1 MSARRI
7 IIAVVII
14 VILAVVALFVF
25 QTINQ
30 DQETGDSTV
39 DEDIPPVI
47 GGSGLVTA
55 EGEVVPLRNADLSFP
70 VDGAVAE
77 ILVEEGDIVESG
89 APLIRLDTDELEIA
103 LSQAQA
109 GLAAAEAQLEAAQAQ
124 LRSAGAGA
132 DTAELGVLA
141 AEAQLALL
149 TSDPLP
155 EEIAAAEQNI
165 AAAEAGVSQ
174 ASGNQSAALQIND
187 SQIRSGEAGVSA
199 AMADVNRLEEAY
211 DTILT
216 TCFELPTGDEICP
229 LYGTTEEA
237 VRAEL
242 EVARLKLDSAQ
253 AALDSLNAGATNA
266 QRLAAAGGVT
276 VAQANRDLAAGEL
289 ELLLAGPTAEQVRQA
304 EVEVEQAKAATEQA
318 QVGVEVAEADVA
330 QAEAGVLNAQGNVDA
345 AQAALDRL
353 TLEAVFPGTVG
364 SVDVEL
370 GQSVLSGSPVLTLA
384 DLSSWQV
391 ETTDLSELD
400 VASVIVG
407 DSVDVE
413 LDAIPGE
420 ILNGTIEDI
429 ARVSQFIGGDVTYV
443 VVVRLDDYP
452 DLPLRWGMTANV
464 TLEES

>member
-1 MSARRI
+1 
-7 IIAVVII
+7 V
-14 VILAVVALFVF
+14 
-25 QTINQ
+25 
-30 DQETGDSTV
+30 
-39 DEDIPPVI
+39 
-47 GGSGLVTA
+47 
-55 EGEVVPLRNADLSFP
+55 
-70 VDGAVAE
+70 
-77 ILVEEGDIVESG
+77 
-89 APLIRLDTDELEIA
+89 
-103 LSQAQA
+103 SQAQA

-124 LRSAGAGA
+124 LRSAEAGA

-141 AEAQLALL
+141 AEAQLDLL

-165 AAAEAGVSQ
+165 AAAEAGISQ

-187 SQIRSGEAGVSA
+187 SQIRAGEAGVSA
-199 AMADVNRLEEAY
+199 AMAEVNGLEEAY
-211 DTILT
+211 DTIIT
-216 TCFELPTGDEICP
+216 TCFDLPTGDEICP
-229 LYGTTEEA
+229 LLGPTEEA
-237 VRAEL
+237 TRAEL

-276 VAQANRDLAAGEL
+276 VAQANRDLAVGEL
-289 ELLLAGPTAEQVRQA
+289 ELLLAGPTAEQIRQT
-304 EVEVEQAKAATEQA
+304 EVQVEQAEAAAEQA
-318 QVGVEVAEADVA
+318 QVSVGLAEATVA
-330 QAEAGVLNAQGNVDA
+330 QAEAGILNAQGNVDA

-353 TLEAVFPGTVG
+353 TLQAVFPGTVG

-370 GQSVLSGSPVLTLA
+370 GQLVSPGNPVLALA
-384 DLSSWQV
+384 DLGGWQV
-391 ETTDLSELD
+391 ETTDLNELD

-407 DSVDVE
+407 DAVEVE

-420 ILNGTIEDI
+420 ILSGTVEDI

-464 TLEES
+464 SLEEG